1 MEYTEKIYL
10 QFEKDLLS
18 SNIKDREEI
27 LTNFD
32 GTILYLTYDI
42 IDVTLK
48 ITTVVFSL
56 GSSDLWYGH
65 IALNDPEFDLI
76 FILARA
82 KTTESSEF

>member
-32 GTILYLTYDI
+32 GKILYLTYRRYFENNNC
-42 IDVTLK
+42 
-48 ITTVVFSL
+48 TVVFSL